1 MRRDARLGSQQ
12 MKKVVSLAAVAPL
25 SCILASEV
33 CAQALDEII
42 VSATRREENLQDV
55 PIAVSVVTGEII
67 EQGGFADIEDLAA
80 FLPNLVVQD
89 GFQGQAIIVR
99 GIGTDPR
106 NEAFEQ
112 AVAQFSDGVYY
123 GRDNLSLSGLFDLER
138 MEVVRGPQPVFAGQS
153 ATAGAIN
160 SYSRKPGDSLD
171 GNATLAYGDDEE
183 LSVDAAVG
191 GPITDTFGIRVAG
204 RYYDLPDAGYRQ
216 LVTGEE
222 LGATENKSLRVVAV
236 WEPTERF
243 DFTFKYEYQ
252 DSFQNGTPV
261 EYGRCDM
268 DLATSRAGPLGP
280 GLPAL
285 CTLES
290 LYGLSNLAVYNREA
304 HSGGTVDVWSAIDY
318 VNSTRGTAI
327 GTPIPRGL
335 NLVRE
340 YNHPESR
347 ETDADIYVGNFNWQL
362 GRNTLSGITALVTFD
377 KEDWL
382 DPDESAFAVFTD
394 DRSEEFEQIS
404 QEIRLTSPLDQKF
417 TWMVGAYWQTHEAK
431 LQINVHYPFLLG
443 PPTPGIIASSDGGR
457 MTENSDWSSVF
468 FTGTWNVTDAFR
480 VNLGARYQESNK
492 NGVYEMSRALLSAG
506 ATSFGPRALVPV
518 PPLVRDVDSDDVL
531 PEVGVQWNPADNVML
546 YAKYAEAFK
555 AGGFVMN
562 PPLGGVPP
570 DPFTYLPEEASGYEL
585 GLKGTFANG
594 NLQLNIAWFDTDFD
608 NLQVNSFNGTTARF
622 EVRNAASS
630 NTTGIE
636 LDGRFAV
643 GERWIVGFNGGKND
657 AVYTSFPN
665 GQCGAIQARNWV
677 AAGNPGTCRVDISGR
692 RLNGSPEWQFGLY
705 PQYSFQIG
713 EFTGNAGL
721 NMTWV
726 AGTVPANNPGDT
738 LNSIPDRH
746 RFDLRV
752 GFMPPSGNWELAVY
766 GRDLTDEAA
775 HVGGLQSGF
784 FSQTIGTSNSDVH
797 LYGVG
802 GQRFERGRRWGVQA
816 SYFFGQ

>member
-1 MRRDARLGSQQ
+1 
-12 MKKVVSLAAVAPL
+12 VASPGFT
-25 SCILASEV
+25 
-33 CAQALDEII
+33 QGLDEII
-42 VSATRREENLQDV
+42 VTAQRREENLQDV
-55 PIAVSVVTGEII
+55 PIAVTVVPGEII
-67 EQGGFADIEDLAA
+67 QEGGFADIEDLST
-80 FLPNLVVQD
+80 FLPNLVVAD
-89 GFQGQAIIVR
+89 GFQGQTLLIR
-99 GIGTDPR
+99 GVGTDTR

-160 SYSRKPGDSLD
+160 SYSRRPGNSLD
-171 GNATLAYGDDEE
+171 GNVTLAYGDDEE
-183 LSVDAAVG
+183 LSLDGAIG
-191 GPITDTFGIRVAG
+191 GPITDTFGVRVAA
-204 RYYDLPDAGYRQ
+204 RYYDLPDAGYTQ
-216 LVTGEE
+216 LVTGEK

-236 WEPTERF
+236 WEPTDTF

-290 LYGLSNLAVYNREA
+290 LYGLSDLSVYNREA
-304 HSGGTVDVWSAIDY
+304 HSGGTVDVWDAIDFA
-318 VNSTRGTAI
+318 NANLGTNIIPLA
-327 GTPIPRGL
+327 PMPRGL
-335 NLVRE
+335 NLVNE

-362 GRNTLSGITALVTFD
+362 GRNTLSGITAYVAFD

-394 DRSEEFEQIS
+394 QRSEDFEQVS
-404 QEIRLTSPLDQKF
+404 QEIRLSSPADQTF
-417 TWMVGAYWQTHEAK
+417 AWMVGVYLQSHEAK
-431 LQINVHYPFLLG
+431 LQINVHYPFIPG
-443 PPTPGIIASSDGGR
+443 PPVPGMVASSDGGT
-457 MTENSDWSSVF
+457 MTENSDWASLF
-468 FTGTWNVTDAFR
+468 FTSTWNVTDAFR
-480 VNLGARYQESNK
+480 INLGARYQDSKK
-492 NGVYEMSRALLSAG
+492 NGVYEISRALLPAG
-506 ATSFGPRALVPV
+506 ATSFGPRAFLPIA
-518 PPLVRDVDSDDVL
+518 PLERDVDSDDVL
-531 PEVGVQWNPADNVML
+531 PEVGVQWNPADNVMI

-570 DPFTYLPEEASGYEL
+570 DPFTYLPEEASGSEV
-585 GLKGTFANG
+585 GLKGTFLNS
-594 NLQLNIAWFDTDFD
+594 NLQLNIAYFDTDFD

-630 NTTGIE
+630 NTKGIE
-636 LDGRFAV
+636 FDGRFAI
-643 GERWIVGFNGGKND
+643 GESWVVGFNGGKND

-665 GQCGAIQARNWV
+665 GQCGAIQARDWL
-677 AAGNPGTCRVDISGR
+677 AAGNPGTCRIDISGA
-692 RLNGSPEWQFGLY
+692 RLNGSPEWQIGLY
-705 PQYSFQIG
+705 PQYFFEIG
-713 EFTGNAGL
+713 GFTAEAGL
-721 NMTWV
+721 NMTWI
-726 AGTVPANNPGDT
+726 AGNVPANNPGDT
-738 LNSIPDRH
+738 LNTIPDRH

-752 GFMPPSGNWELAVY
+752 ALTPPSGNWQLALY

-802 GQRFERGRRWGVQA
+802 GQRFERGRRWGLQA
-816 SYFFGQ
+816 SYFFGR